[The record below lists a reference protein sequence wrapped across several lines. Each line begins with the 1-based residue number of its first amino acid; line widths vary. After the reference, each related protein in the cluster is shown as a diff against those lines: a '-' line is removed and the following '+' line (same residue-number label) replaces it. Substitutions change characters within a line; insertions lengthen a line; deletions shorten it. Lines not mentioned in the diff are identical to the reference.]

1 MNLLF
6 SFTDKWLSLP
16 IWAWIVIAAVVLIL
30 IIVIAVVAAKAAR
43 AKKQSAASEELPEP
57 AAPAEEEESSL
68 DEEYVP
74 EEKPAVAQS
83 SAEPAKAADAEN
95 AKAAPASAESSS
107 APAEEEKPVAKVR
120 TEFVRKTPVQPKPVQ
135 QAQPAQAK
143 PAPQAEPAPAQT
155 VQSQQTDAAK
165 LGGIKVYHITKRKLD
180 GKWQIKFNN
189 GKKAIKLFDTQ
200 LQAIEYAKAL
210 AINQEASIMIHKED
224 GTFRKLRYD
233 KPNK

>member
-43 AKKQSAASEELPEP
+43 AKKQSAASEELPET
-57 AAPAEEEESSL
+57 AAPAEEGESSL

-74 EEKPAVAQS
+74 EDKAAPVAQS
-83 SAEPAKAADAEN
+83 SAEPVPAEP

-143 PAPQAEPAPAQT
+143 PAPQAEPAPAQP

>member
-43 AKKQSAASEELPEP
+43 AKKQSAASEELPET
-57 AAPAEEEESSL
+57 AAPAEEGESSL

-74 EEKPAVAQS
+74 EDKAAPVAQS
-83 SAEPAKAADAEN
+83 SAEPVPAEP

-135 QAQPAQAK
+135 QSQPVQQTQPEAQPAQTA
-143 PAPQAEPAPAQT
+143 AQA
-155 VQSQQTDAAK
+155 DAAK

>member
-83 SAEPAKAADAEN
+83 SAEPVPAEPV
-95 AKAAPASAESSS
+95 KAAPASAESSS

-135 QAQPAQAK
+135 QSQPVQQTQPEAQPAQTA
-143 PAPQAEPAPAQT
+143 AQA
-155 VQSQQTDAAK
+155 DAAK